1 MGMARQL
8 RIEYEGAI
16 YHIMSR
22 GDRQEAIFEDDEDRG
37 RFLLT
42 LAQACE
48 KAEWHVHA
56 YCLMR
61 NHFHLVLE
69 TPKPT
74 LVAGMKWFLGTYTQ
88 RYNARH
94 RVWGHLFS
102 GRYKSLLVD
111 GSNDS
116 YLRTVCDYVHLNPVR
131 AGLIG
136 KGMGLESFPW
146 SSYGEYLKPLRAR
159 KAWVRVDRLLG
170 ELGWQDNALGRREFA
185 RYMAGRVL
193 QEEDGENDEAKSIRR
208 GWRLGAEDFLE
219 RLQKTVDLTARRG
232 IHHADEVNVTM
243 KVKANRIITEELKRR
258 KLRLQQLGKM
268 KKMHKTKAQIGQRLR
283 RETTMTLAWI
293 AERLHAGRPGTLAN
307 AIGQLK

>member
-1 MGMARQL
+1 MARQL

-22 GDRQEAIFEDDEDRG
+22 GDRREPIFEDDEDRN
-37 RFLLT
+37 RFLST

-48 KAEWHVHA
+48 KAGWQVHA

-94 RVWGHLFS
+94 RVCGHLFS

-111 GSNDS
+111 GTNAS
-116 YLRTVCDYVHLNPVR
+116 YLRTVCDYVHLNPAR
-131 AGLIG
+131 AGLIN
-136 KGMGLESFPW
+136 KGMGLDSYFW
-146 SSYGEYLKPLRAR
+146 SSYGEYLKPPRTR

-170 ELGWQDNALGRREFA
+170 ELGWLDNARGRREFSL
-185 RYMAGRVL
+185 YMEGRML
-193 QEEDGENDEAKSIRR
+193 KGDDGENDEAKRIRR

-219 RLQKTVDLTARRG
+219 RLQKTVEISARRG
-232 IHHADEVNVTM
+232 IHHAEEVNTTM
-243 KVKANRIITEELKRR
+243 EVKAEQIITEELKRR
-258 KLRLQQLGKM
+258 KLKRPQLAKM
-268 KKMHKTKAQIGQRLR
+268 KKMHETKAQIGERLR
-283 RETTMTLAWI
+283 KETTMTLAWI

-307 AIGQLK
+307 AIVRLKK